1 MVLLK
6 DVQASNSRIASSLIP
21 GLVAVFVGGTSGI
34 GETTLKQFAKHAV
47 KPRVYFIGRSQEAGD
62 RIKAECKKLNSE
74 GEFIFIKKEM
84 SLLKNVDEVC
94 EVIKSKEK
102 SINILFLTMGT
113 LQTGIKTEE
122 GLHYA
127 AALVVY
133 CRHRFICNL
142 LPLLQNATSL
152 RRVVTV
158 FIATMEG
165 YIDKENFQGWNRG
178 LMAQRGHAAS
188 LVSLALEKHA
198 KDAPEVSFIH
208 NFPGPV
214 KSGITRGTGGA
225 LQSIFRGLYMLLGSL
240 VQIPF
245 VDAGERHV
253 FLATSAKYP
262 AAKKGRRADG
272 VTLAGEI
279 EEARGTDGESGSGVY
294 SIDMLGE
301 PAKPHVNQMLK
312 DYRAEGMVDWVWKNI
327 EDEFVRITGRSSI
340 LPTSMRD

>member
-1 MVLLK
+1 MVLLTE
-6 DVQASNSRIASSLIP
+6 VQASNSRIASTLIP
-21 GLVAVFVGGTSGI
+21 GLVAVFVGGTSGV

-47 KPRVYFIGRSQEAGD
+47 KPRVYFVGRSQEAGD
-62 RIKAECKKLNSE
+62 RIKAECQKLNPE
-74 GEFIFIKKEM
+74 GEFIFIKEEI

-102 SINILFLTMGT
+102 SVNLLFLTIGT

-133 CRHRFICNL
+133 CRHRFVCNL

-152 RRVVTV
+152 RRVVSV
-158 FIATMEG
+158 FVATMEG

-225 LQSIFRGLYMLLGSL
+225 LESIFRALFMLLGPL
-240 VQIPF
+240 VRIPF

-262 AAKKGRRADG
+262 AGKKGENADG
-272 VTLAGEI
+272 VPLAAGIEI
-279 EEARGTDGESGSGVY
+279 ARGTDGVLGSGVY

-301 PAKPHVNQMLK
+301 PAKPHVNQVLG
-312 DYRAEGMVDWVWKNI
+312 DYRAEGMVEWVWQNI
-327 EDEFVRITGRSSI
+327 EDEFVRITGRK
-340 LPTSMRD
+340 